1 MTEDTAA
8 YVAITRLQAAYAD
21 VVTRRAWSELDA
33 LFVPDAAIHI
43 DTVTRAA
50 TELQGPQALGEFVNS
65 ALTRFD
71 FFEFVILNTVVD
83 VIDEQSARGR
93 VYIEEIRHEHQRDV
107 WSHAFG
113 LYTDTYARSS
123 GRWRF
128 AERRYRSLARK
139 HPDRTEILSAAD

>member
-1 MTEDTAA
+1 MTDDTAA

-21 VVTRRAWSELDA
+21 VVTRRAWAELDA
-33 LFVPDAAIHI
+33 LFVPDASIHI

-50 TELQGPQALGEFVNS
+50 TELRGPQELGEFISS

-83 VIDEQSARGR
+83 VVDGQRAQGR
-93 VYIEEIRHEHQRDV
+93 VYIEEIRHAHDGDV

-113 LYTDTYARSS
+113 LYKDSYVHSN
-123 GRWRF
+123 GRWSF
-128 AERRYRSLARK
+128 SERRYRSLARK
-139 HPDRTEILSAAD
+139 HSDRSEIVSAAD